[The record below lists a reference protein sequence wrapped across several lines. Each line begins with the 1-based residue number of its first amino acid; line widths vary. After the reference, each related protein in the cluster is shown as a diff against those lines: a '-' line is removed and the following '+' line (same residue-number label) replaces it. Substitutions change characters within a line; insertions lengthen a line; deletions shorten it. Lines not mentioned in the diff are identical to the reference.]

1 MAGSKL
7 KPANACLT
15 TVELANLGVDEI
27 TGPGSRGL
35 RKGSFPTL
43 DGLDR
48 LTARQS
54 L

>member
-15 TVELANLGVDEI
+15 TVELENLGVDEI
-27 TGPGSRGL
+27 TGPAQEDSERED
-35 RKGSFPTL
+35 FPTL
-43 DGLDR
+43 DGLHR
-48 LTARQS
+48 LTARQG